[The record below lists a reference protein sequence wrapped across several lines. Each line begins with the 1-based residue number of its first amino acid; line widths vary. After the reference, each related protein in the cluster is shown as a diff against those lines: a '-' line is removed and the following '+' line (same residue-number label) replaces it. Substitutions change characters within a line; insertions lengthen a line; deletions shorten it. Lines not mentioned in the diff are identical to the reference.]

1 MEFNENLFFY
11 SLIEL
16 GLSVLIGVFL
26 LYLTFTI
33 LNKFIKEKY
42 SIKTD
47 NVAYSIFASS
57 IILSVGYLISGVK
70 TPILTSLRMLYNNP
84 DYEGIIFLDGL
95 KYTTLFIVIIVL
107 IILIINYISIKL
119 FVIMTNNI
127 DEFKEL
133 KNNNIAVALVTGIVI
148 VSISIIV
155 KESVYLILESFIPYP
170 EVPTIF

>member
-1 MEFNENLFFY
+1 
-11 SLIEL
+11 
-16 GLSVLIGVFL
+16 
-26 LYLTFTI
+26 
-33 LNKFIKEKY
+33 
-42 SIKTD
+42 
-47 NVAYSIFASS
+47 
-57 IILSVGYLISGVK
+57 
-70 TPILTSLRMLYNNP
+70 MLYNNP

-148 VSISIIV
+148 ISISIIV